1 MPRLLATSA
10 LALCLLAA
18 APAVH
23 AQTAPLAAPGYVLP
37 DTETWELKSADGYP
51 YQIFV
56 SKPAGPAP
64 EGGWPVLLVLDGNAM
79 FAGFA
84 ETRRMHEYMK
94 ADPGKTIIVGVG
106 YKTDKAYDIRRI
118 RDFTGGPPPPPWDVS
133 LAKAPYGGWD
143 PFLDF
148 LTGPLRSELDRRYT
162 INRDRQALFGH
173 SLGGLFAIHTL
184 FTRPSAF
191 HALIAASPSLFW
203 HDREMQQEE
212 RAFATA
218 LQSGKTP
225 KVGRLM
231 VVWGERE
238 ETILERW
245 DAEAF
250 VRRMDPL
257 SAYGL
262 RLRHEAYDDEV
273 HITVPARAVT
283 STLRF
288 AFAWP

>member
-1 MPRLLATSA
+1 MSRLLATSA
-10 LALCLLAA
+10 LALVLLGAS
-18 APAVH
+18 PALAQ
-23 AQTAPLAAPGYVLP
+23 AQTPAAPGYVLP
-37 DTETWELKSADGYP
+37 DTETWELKGADGYP

-64 EGGWPVLLVLDGNAM
+64 AGGWPVLYVLDGNAM

-94 ADPGKTIIVGVG
+94 ADPGKTIVVGVG
-106 YKTDKAYDIRRI
+106 YKTDKAYDIRRLY
-118 RDFTGGPPPPPWDVS
+118 DLTGGPTPPPWDVE
-133 LAKAPYGGWD
+133 LGKAPTGGWD
-143 PFLDF
+143 KFLDF
-148 LTGPLRSELDRRYT
+148 LTGQLRTELDRRYT
-162 INRDRQALFGH
+162 IHRGRQSLFGH
-173 SLGGLFAIHTL
+173 SLGGLFAIHSL
-184 FTRPSAF
+184 FTRPDAF
-191 HALIAASPSLFW
+191 HTVIAASPSLFW
-203 HDREMQQEE
+203 HDRLMQKEE
-212 RAFATA
+212 RDFATRLKA
-218 LQSGKTP
+218 GKVD

-262 RLRHEAYDDEV
+262 RTRHEAYDDEV
-273 HITVPARAVT
+273 HITVPSRAVT

-288 AFAWP
+288 AFTWP

>member
-1 MPRLLATSA
+1 
-10 LALCLLAA
+10 LCLLG
-18 APAVH
+18 APPAL
-23 AQTAPLAAPGYVLP
+23 AQAQRPAAPGYVLP
-37 DTETWELKSADGYP
+37 DTETWELKGEDGYP
-51 YQIFV
+51 YQILV

-64 EGGWPVLLVLDGNAM
+64 EGGWPVLMVLDGNAM

-106 YKTDKAYDIRRI
+106 YKTDKPYDIRRI
-118 RDFTGGPPPPPWDVS
+118 RDFTGGPPPPPWDAS

-148 LTGPLRSELDRRYT
+148 LTGPLRAELDRRYT

-173 SLGGLFAIHTL
+173 SLGGLLAIHAL
-184 FTRPSAF
+184 FTRPDAF
-191 HALIAASPSLFW
+191 HALVAASPSLFW
-203 HDREMQQEE
+203 HDREMQREE
-212 RAFATA
+212 RAFAA
-218 LQSGKTP
+218 GLQSGKTA
-225 KVGRLM
+225 KVARLM

-262 RLRHEAYDDEV
+262 RTRHEAYDDEV
-273 HITVPARAVT
+273 HITVPSRAVT

-288 AFAWP
+288 AFTWP

>member
-1 MPRLLATSA
+1 MSRLLATSA
-10 LALCLLAA
+10 LALCLLGAS
-18 APAVH
+18 PGL
-23 AQTAPLAAPGYVLP
+23 AQTKAPPVPGYVLP
-37 DTETWELKSADGYP
+37 DTETWELKGEDGYP

-56 SKPAGPAP
+56 SRPAGPVP
-64 EGGWPVLLVLDGNAM
+64 EGGYPVLTVLDGNAM

-94 ADPGKTIIVGVG
+94 TDPGKTLVVGVG

-118 RDFTGGPPPPPWDVS
+118 YDLTGGPTPPPWDVP
-133 LAKAPYGGWD
+133 LGKAPYGGWD
-143 PFLDF
+143 KFLDF
-148 LTGPLRSELDRRYT
+148 LTVKLRGELDRRYT
-162 INRDRQALFGH
+162 VNRSRQALFGH
-173 SLGGLFAIHTL
+173 SLGGLFAIHAL
-184 FTRPSAF
+184 FTRPDAF
-191 HALIAASPSLFW
+191 HAVIAASPSLFW
-203 HDREMQQEE
+203 HDREMQKEE
-212 RAFATA
+212 RDFAA
-218 LQSGKTP
+218 GLQSGKTE

-257 SAYGL
+257 SAWGL
-262 RLRHEAYDDEV
+262 RTRHEAYDDEV
-273 HITVPARAVT
+273 HITVPSRAVT

-288 AFAWP
+288 AFTWP